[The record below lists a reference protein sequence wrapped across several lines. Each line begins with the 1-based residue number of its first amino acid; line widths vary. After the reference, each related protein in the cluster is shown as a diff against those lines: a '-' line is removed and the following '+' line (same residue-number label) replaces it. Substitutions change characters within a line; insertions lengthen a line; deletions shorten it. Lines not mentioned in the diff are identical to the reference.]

1 MGRLTVT
8 PLTNT
13 SSLAC
18 KGTVDNQ
25 PSDST
30 VYAEIKINAQVY
42 KYQISGVPFSC
53 LRNLPALVGHLEH
66 HLKIQRP
73 FKTRVRDDDYEVP
86 RQLTLSAAGQPSQAQ
101 VITSS
106 ARALCDVLNGIAK
119 NNKPADIQTLII
131 NDKAQFFR
139 YRRAHWFTWFTSGA
153 LELLPKAFANIK
165 PIHFSA
171 LTILQLYLTDTS
183 ATVILGV
190 ADLLHRNC
198 LPQLKTL
205 DLQLSGWCRASR
217 HRTGG
222 WIYTNDFEK
231 PAVDYLLHKGL
242 IDASTP
248 PLEHLHLPFWCARG
262 TELGL
267 TALRRFYPG
276 LKTLAI
282 DMIVP
287 TAVPKEV
294 RLNWSNS
301 YTGSTTVPNGYG
313 YTTSTYT
320 INNAEYSTE
329 LRIPEPEEVADNPS
343 LLTLLEEMQKVSQ
356 LECLEVYDWPVN
368 ENFVP
373 EYATLTTAIA
383 NGWLPK
389 LNTIA
394 LRFNIIAGHEYLL
407 ETTID
412 PKTATDVSSLLEA
425 VIEARVPL
433 KKLFLIMP
441 EKQGYQNWL
450 DEMSNGSFPELEQFH
465 YRLPDRWLGEKD
477 SAYHARV
484 EKALDTL
491 YRAVKKGQLPE
502 LKAFIVEGNHA
513 IAMKLNIEA
522 PPLPENIWV
531 KIDQIEKAIQVQQTS
546 ENFINSLLVLEELG
560 IETSS
565 TLFHTSKSSQTSQ
578 T

>member
-18 KGTVDNQ
+18 ESAVNYPPADQ
-25 PSDST
+25 ST

-42 KYQISGVPFSC
+42 KYQISGVPFPC
-53 LRNLPALVGHLEH
+53 VRDLPALVGRLEFI
-66 HLKIQRP
+66 LRTQRY
-73 FKTRVRDDDYEVP
+73 KKDQYADTDYDTP
-86 RQLTLSAAGQPSQAQ
+86 RQLTFLAAGQSSQPQMIA
-101 VITSS
+101 SS
-106 ARALCDVLNGIAK
+106 ARALYNLLNNIAR
-119 NNKPADIQTLII
+119 NNKPADIDTLII
-131 NDKAQFFR
+131 NDKAQF
-139 YRRAHWFTWFTSGA
+139 YMLQRACWFTWFNSGA
-153 LELLPKAFANIK
+153 LEILPKAFANVK

-171 LTILQLYLTDTS
+171 LTILQVYITDNS
-183 ATVILGV
+183 ATVTRGI

-205 DLQLSGWCRASR
+205 DLQLSGYCRATIHSK
-217 HRTGG
+217 GG

-231 PAVDYLLHKGL
+231 PAVDYLLRKGL
-242 IDASTP
+242 IDAPTP
-248 PLEHLHLPFWCARG
+248 PLEHLHLPFWCASG
-262 TELGL
+262 TELSL

-276 LKTLAI
+276 LKTLTV

-287 TAVPKEV
+287 AAVPKEV

-301 YTGSTTVPNGYG
+301 FTGSTTVPNGYG

-329 LRIPEPEEVADNPS
+329 LRIPEPEEVADQPS

-356 LECLEVYDWPVN
+356 LECLEVYDWPIK
-368 ENFVP
+368 ENIVP
-373 EYATLTTAIA
+373 EYAILATAIA

-394 LRFNIIAGHEYLL
+394 LRFNIVAQQTYLL

-412 PKTATDVSSLLEA
+412 LKTATDVSSLLEA
-425 VIEARVPL
+425 VIIAKVPL

-441 EKQGYQNWL
+441 EKHGYQNWI
-450 DEMSNGSFPELEQFH
+450 DEMANGSFPELEQFH

-484 EKALDTL
+484 EKSLDTL

-502 LKAFIVEGNHA
+502 LKTFIVEGNHA

-522 PPLPENIWV
+522 PPLPKYIWTKV
-531 KIDQIEKAIQVQQTS
+531 DEIEEAILTQPSAPSQ
-546 ENFINSLLVLEELG
+546 SLLELERELT

-565 TLFHTSKSSQTSQ
+565 MILHALQSNQVA
-578 T
+578 

>member
-25 PSDST
+25 PSNST
-30 VYAEIKINAQVY
+30 IYAEIKINAQVY
-42 KYQISGVPFSC
+42 NYQISGIPFSC
-53 LRNLPALVGHLEH
+53 LGNLPALVGHLEYI
-66 HLKIQRP
+66 LETQRYKP
-73 FKTRVRDDDYEVP
+73 RQHTDDNYEVP
-86 RQLTLSAAGQPSQAQ
+86 RQLTFSAPGQSSQSHM
-101 VITSS
+101 ITGS
-106 ARALCDVLNGIAK
+106 ARALHDLLNSVAK
-119 NNKPADIQTLII
+119 NNKPADINTLVI
-131 NDKAQFFR
+131 NDKTQYFL
-139 YRRAHWFTWFTSGA
+139 YHRASWFTWFTSGA
-153 LELLPKAFANIK
+153 LELLPKAFARIK

-171 LTILQLYLTDTS
+171 LTTLQLYLTRNS
-183 ATVILGV
+183 APVILGV

-198 LPQLKTL
+198 VPQLTTL
-205 DLQLSGWCRASR
+205 DLQVAGWCRATI
-217 HRTGG
+217 HGKGG

-276 LKTLAI
+276 LKTLTV

-301 YTGSTTVPNGYG
+301 FTGSTTVPNGYG

-329 LRIPEPEEVADNPS
+329 LRIPEPEEVADQPS
-343 LLTLLEEMQKVSQ
+343 LLTVLEEMQKVSQ
-356 LECLEVYDWPVN
+356 LECLEVYDWPIK
-368 ENFVP
+368 ENIVP
-373 EYATLTTAIA
+373 EYAILATAIA

-394 LRFNIIAGHEYLL
+394 LRFNIITRHTYLL

-425 VIEARVPL
+425 VIESRMPL

-441 EKQGYQNWL
+441 EKQGYQGWI
-450 DEMSNGSFPELEQFH
+450 DEMANGSFPGLEQFH

-484 EKALDTL
+484 ETALDTL
-491 YRAVKKGQLPE
+491 HRAVKKGQLPE
-502 LKAFIVEGNHA
+502 LKNFIVEGNHA

-522 PPLPENIWV
+522 PPLPKHIWTKV
-531 KIDQIEKAIQVQQTS
+531 DEIEEAILTQPSAPSQ
-546 ENFINSLLVLEELG
+546 SLLELERELT

-565 TLFHTSKSSQTSQ
+565 MILHALQSNQVA
-578 T
+578 

>member
-25 PSDST
+25 HSDST

-42 KYQISGVPFSC
+42 QYQISGVPFSC
-53 LRNLPALVGHLEH
+53 LGGLPALVGHLEYI
-66 HLKIQRP
+66 LETQRYKP
-73 FKTRVRDDDYEVP
+73 EQHTDDDYGVP
-86 RQLTLSAAGQPSQAQ
+86 RQLTLSAAGQPSQPQ

-106 ARALCDVLNGIAK
+106 ARALYNLLKNASG
-119 NNKPADIQTLII
+119 NNKSVIKALVI
-131 NDKAQFFR
+131 NDKAQF
-139 YRRAHWFTWFTSGA
+139 YMQQRASWFTWFNSGA
-153 LELLPKAFANIK
+153 LELLPKAFASIK

-171 LTILQLYLTDTS
+171 LTTLQLYITLDS
-183 ATVILGV
+183 ATIILGV
-190 ADLLHRNC
+190 ADLLQRNC
-198 LPQLKTL
+198 LPNLKIL
-205 DLQLSGWCRASR
+205 DLQLSAWCRPAP
-217 HRTGG
+217 HRKEG
-222 WIYTNDFEK
+222 WLYTDEVEK
-231 PAVDYLLHKGL
+231 AAVDFLYSKGL
-242 IDASTP
+242 NNAPMP

-262 TELGL
+262 TQLGL
-267 TALRRFYPG
+267 DALRRFYPQ
-276 LKTLAI
+276 LKTLTV
-282 DMIVP
+282 DMIIP
-287 TAVPKEV
+287 TAVPKGV

-301 YTGSTTVPNGYG
+301 YSGSTTVPNGYG

-320 INNAEYSTE
+320 INSAEYSTE
-329 LRIPEPEEVADNPS
+329 LRIPEPEEIADDPS
-343 LLTLLEEMQKVSQ
+343 LLTLLEEMQKISQ
-356 LECLEVYDWPVN
+356 LECLEVYDWPIK
-368 ENFVP
+368 ENIVP
-373 EYATLTTAIA
+373 EYAILATAIA

-394 LRFNIIAGHEYLL
+394 LRFNIVERSGYLL

-412 PKTATDVSSLLEA
+412 PKTITDVSSLLEA
-425 VIEARVPL
+425 VIDARVPL

-441 EKQGYQNWL
+441 EKHGYQSWL
-450 DEMSNGSFPELEQFH
+450 DEMANGSFPELEQFH

-502 LKAFIVEGNHA
+502 LKTFIVEGNHA
-513 IAMKLNIEA
+513 IQMKLNIEA
-522 PPLPENIWV
+522 PPLPKHIWTKV
-531 KIDQIEKAIQVQQTS
+531 DEIEEAILTQPSAPSQ
-546 ENFINSLLVLEELG
+546 SLLDLERELT

-565 TLFHTSKSSQTSQ
+565 MILHALQSNQVA
-578 T
+578 